1 MSFRSH
7 FRRQQQRQQPTA
19 DAIST
24 SNNNNHNKR
33 DSISR
38 FLSKTPRTASSS
50 FSTMAMA
57 TKQQSPLAAFDACIE
72 ACDALA
78 ASSLSTAT
86 TARYTPPAVSDQ
98 HEQQSID
105 DDVEAGSVNDDD
117 ENGGSTTNNTTSVIA
132 DCSVLVSPDGALLFT
147 PQSNANDVDLCRSNT
162 HNYDDNKKYPWTNIC
177 NSNGDGAILNEDYES
192 AIICGND
199 LHPSGDYASNG
210 FTARG
215 WDCDAA
221 TAALRSSCEV
231 LNMMERFVEEV
242 ALSRKEEAARVLRA
256 CESWS
261 LGRER
266 LLSGGDG
273 GGGVLRRRGGNKTNN
288 SSSNHNTRHSRL
300 GPLLST
306 ETDLG
311 TNISIALETMEEYF
325 STLAETDSQQWRDVC
340 LESTGTSS
348 AAPSSFRGMLPQIR
362 EAATKAQTRTSRR
375 ETALNDIRMR
385 VTEAQNILVKQ
396 KEWASNQ
403 WKRVQMEDA
412 KIDQLLVERR
422 EEQMQQ
428 HHQDSTSEQR
438 QRDVRLLDR
447 IESEPDI
454 SEDVWELVKG
464 VAAMEDFG
472 HTGYSPRVTPKV
484 SVADANGIV
493 MSTTM
498 ALPHRQINR
507 ADVEKDTDIQD
518 IRMVAL
524 AADESVEDASSQLLN
539 IMSKQDTTMRSAR
552 VASETCLLSECNA
565 VHKCLRSLVAIE
577 RDALEERAR
586 RLQMLETAVDAIDV
600 RKDIDIYIQNDKLL
614 PGGSSRT
621 GDDDDGGIAAAL
633 AVLNSHVDGSTDS
646 MPHPNIERPNHFE
659 GWGESSEADND
670 DTDDVEPEIFGEV
683 VNLLFE
689 RDQGKTGP
697 DSPRR
702 GKRERTLSESYK
714 LDKEEKVALAASA
727 LELCSKRGQ
736 YFRQTILYELNNQRS
751 KKTEVE
757 GEADFESLCRLFD
770 SFLSG
775 CGQEAI
781 DVSNAKMA
789 MILSQTFY
797 YVDDR
802 QGDNTVD
809 DRESRVYVK
818 HRISY
823 HEIWTA
829 DEFWDHALEQCVA
842 ESLQKSGVLLN
853 YVKTSVDVRSAPNNS
868 IKWHDLSPSEYADA
882 AAQVHS
888 VVFAQLGTLAHSML
902 EMNVSG
908 SASTAR
914 ACNFVRR
921 LSIRYQLPLNLRI
934 TLLNHIQNNNS

>member
-1 MSFRSH
+1 MSFRGR
-7 FRRQQQRQQPTA
+7 FRRQQQHQQPTA
-19 DAIST
+19 AVIST
-24 SNNNNHNKR
+24 NSSSNKNNKR

-38 FLSKTPRTASSS
+38 FLSKAHRSTSASSS
-50 FSTMAMA
+50 T
-57 TKQQSPLAAFDACIE
+57 TTTLQQQSPLAAFDACIE

-78 ASSLSTAT
+78 ASSSSIAT
-86 TARYTPPAVSDQ
+86 TA
-98 HEQQSID
+98 HKQQSLG
-105 DDVEAGSVNDDD
+105 DVEAGLLNDD
-117 ENGGSTTNNTTSVIA
+117 NINVKSAVA

-147 PQSNANDVDLCRSNT
+147 PQSNAKDIDPCPNDN
-162 HNYDDNKKYPWTNIC
+162 YPWTNIC
-177 NSNGDGAILNEDYES
+177 NSNRDGAILSEDYES
-192 AIICGND
+192 AIITGND
-199 LHPSGDYASNG
+199 LDSSGDYASNG

-231 LNMMERFVEEV
+231 LNMMERFVEVV
-242 ALSRKEEAARVLRA
+242 ALSRKEEAARVLGA

-273 GGGVLRRRGGNKTNN
+273 GGGLGMLRRRGGTKNNN
-288 SSSNHNTRHSRL
+288 SSSNNSNTHIRV

-306 ETDLG
+306 GTDLG
-311 TNISIALETMEEYF
+311 TNISIALEAMEEYF
-325 STLAETDSQQWRDVC
+325 SSLAETDSQLWRDAC
-340 LESTGTSS
+340 SESSS
-348 AAPSSFRGMLPQIR
+348 TNSATPNDIDAADRNKNTASSSFQGMLPQVR
-362 EAATKAQTRTSRR
+362 EATTKAQTRTSQR
-375 ETALNDIRMR
+375 EKALNDIRMR
-385 VTEAQNILVKQ
+385 VAEAQNILLKQ
-396 KEWASNQ
+396 KEWAANQ

-428 HHQDSTSEQR
+428 QQQDLISEQR

-454 SEDVWELVKG
+454 SDDVWEIVKG

-484 SVADANGIV
+484 SVANADGLV
-493 MSTTM
+493 MSKAMTPP
-498 ALPHRQINR
+498 LLQINR
-507 ADVEKDTDIQD
+507 ADIEKESDIQD
-518 IRMVAL
+518 IRKVAL
-524 AADESVEDASSQLLN
+524 AADESVEDVSAQLLN

-565 VHKCLRSLVAIE
+565 VHKCLRSLVALE

-586 RLQMLETAVDAIDV
+586 KLQMLETAVDAIDV
-600 RKDIDIYIQNDKLL
+600 RKDIDIYIQNDRVL

-621 GDDDDGGIAAAL
+621 GDDDDGGVAAAL
-633 AVLNSHVDGSTDS
+633 AVLNSHAEGNTDS

-659 GWGESSEADND
+659 GWGGYNEADND

-689 RDQGKTGP
+689 QDQGKTRP

-702 GKRERTLSESYK
+702 GKREHSLSESYK
-714 LDKEEKVALAASA
+714 LVKEEKVALAATA
-727 LELCSKRGQ
+727 LEEKTKRGQ
-736 YFRQTILYELNNQRS
+736 SFRQTILYELNNQRS
-751 KKTEVE
+751 TKTEVDRK
-757 GEADFESLCRLFD
+757 ADFESLCRLFD

-781 DVSNAKMA
+781 DISNAKMA

-797 YVDDR
+797 YVDR
-802 QGDNTVD
+802 QDDNTVD

-818 HRISY
+818 NRIAY
-823 HEIWTA
+823 HKIWSD
-829 DEFWDHALEQCVA
+829 DEFWDHALEQCVE

-853 YVKTSVDVRSAPNNS
+853 YAKSSVDIRATPHNT

-888 VVFAQLGTLAHSML
+888 VIFAQLGTLAHSMV
-902 EMNVSG
+902 EMDISSSG
-908 SASTAR
+908 STAR

-921 LSIRYQLPLNLRI
+921 LCVRYQLPLNLRI
-934 TLLNHIQNNNS
+934 TLLNHLQNNNS